1 MSESDVNP
9 SSGFPN
15 LVDLVRWRS
24 LHDPERLAFIFL
36 TDDEAIED
44 RLTYRDLDLQ
54 ARAIAARLQGIS
66 QPGDRALLLY
76 LSEPEYIR
84 AFFGC
89 LYAGVIAVPASPPV
103 KGQFQRTLHRLQAV
117 AIDAQATVV
126 LTTEDIKSMAD
137 LTMAQVPELK
147 SARWITTDHLACDLA
162 AGWVDP
168 RVRGETLAFL
178 QYSSGS
184 TSTPKG
190 VKISHENVLYN
201 VRMIQRA
208 FDLSERSVGVGW
220 LPLYHD
226 MGLVAMVLTPV
237 CMGALSI
244 LMSPSTFQ
252 KRPLRW
258 LKAISHYRAT
268 FSGGPNFA
276 YDLCVRRIPAAQ
288 RASLDLRTWRI
299 AFNASEPLQHQTLER
314 FAAAFGPCGF
324 HKQAFCPG
332 YGLAEATLFV
342 SVGPAADP
350 PMFRTFESA
359 ALEQNRVV
367 EVPDQEIAE
376 PLTEGTRIL
385 VGCGAD
391 VAGPEDRHCRHGNPD
406 AVSLRPSRRDLD
418 RGSPRGP
425 GVLEPARRDQSCVPR
440 IPAGHGRR
448 PVSAHR
454 RFGISVGE
462 TPTRK
467 RSSRRRTRRTLYHR
481 PA

>member
-9 SSGFPN
+9 SAGFPN

-44 RLTYRDLDLQ
+44 RLTYGDLDLQ
-54 ARAIAARLQGIS
+54 ARAIATRLQGIS

-76 LSEPEYIR
+76 VSESEYIR

-117 AIDAQATVV
+117 AVDAQATVV

-147 SARWITTDHLACDLA
+147 SACWITTDHLACDLA

-288 RASLDLRTWRI
+288 RASLDLRPWRI
-299 AFNASEPLQHQTLER
+299 AFKCVRASPTSNTG
-314 FAAAFGPCGF
+314 AICGGVRAVRVS
-324 HKQAFCPG
+324 QA
-332 YGLAEATLFV
+332 
-342 SVGPAADP
+342 S
-350 PMFRTFESA
+350 
-359 ALEQNRVV
+359 
-367 EVPDQEIAE
+367 
-376 PLTEGTRIL
+376 IL
-385 VGCGAD
+385 SRLRACG
-391 VAGPEDRHCRHGNPD
+391 GD
-406 AVSLRPSRRDLD
+406 AVRVGR
-418 RGSPRGP
+418 
-425 GVLEPARRDQSCVPR
+425 
-440 IPAGHGRR
+440 AGG
-448 PVSAHR
+448 
-454 RFGISVGE
+454 
-462 TPTRK
+462 
-467 RSSRRRTRRTLYHR
+467 R
-481 PA
+481 PANVSNI